1 VHPYVP
7 ENPTCR
13 NDFMGWGSQISTT
26 LIYKAII
33 SLLLFFSY
41 FSTRIRFLL
50 RKYPGCGY
58 VIKCPVNGVK
68 RLFGCFPL
76 LYHNYWPV
84 SKFRDYSTK
93 LLSRK
98 NIAPKFKDTECKTTF
113 IPDLSGQ
120 SGRRYTLRQA
130 LLISEGGAYWC
141 LHRLIYHYIYSYGKL
156 IVLMHIT
163 KLT

>member
-1 VHPYVP
+1 VP
-7 ENPTCR
+7 ENPTYQ
-13 NDFMGWGSQISTT
+13 NDFKGWGSQISTT

-50 RKYPGCGY
+50 RKYHSCGY

-68 RLFGCFPL
+68 SLFGCFPL

-98 NIAPKFKDTECKTTF
+98 NIAPKFKDREYKAIF
-113 IPDLSGQ
+113 MPDLSGQ

-130 LLISEGGAYWC
+130 LLISEGGAYTG
-141 LHRLIYHYIYSYGKL
+141 LFTIIFTVILN
-156 IVLMHIT
+156 
-163 KLT
+163 